1 MKGYEEQVKKDK
13 ENVRPLY
20 RSRFWNREER
30 KEEKELKKK
39 GWYKKGGH
47 SSIVEV
53 DYTKDSEL
61 AKEYRKAAKEGGIKW
76 KVVEKAGYS
85 LENILV
91 KSNPY
96 KKEQCGDEKCF
107 TCRKPKGGDCRKIGV
122 GYEII
127 CEECEDIVTKYSGE
141 SGRNAFSRGREHES
155 KYLSTGGNKQK
166 QTEEVVEG
174 RKEEDK
180 EHPLKKHAKE
190 YHQERKDVDYT
201 MKVTKVFG
209 KNNLKRKVNEHVRIA
224 KSKENGRTMNQKGEY
239 NTPLVPTMTI
249 NRSHPD

>member
-1 MKGYEEQVKKDK
+1 M
-13 ENVRPLY
+13 
-20 RSRFWNREER
+20 SW
-30 KEEKELKKK
+30 
-39 GWYKKGGH
+39 
-47 SSIVEV
+47 
-53 DYTKDSEL
+53 
-61 AKEYRKAAKEGGIKW
+61 
-76 KVVEKAGYS
+76 YS

-96 KKEQCGDEKCF
+96 KKDQCGDHRCF

-141 SGRNAFSRGREHES
+141 SGRNAISRGREHES
-155 KYLSTGGNKQK
+155 KYKSTGNSNNTKKK
-166 QTEEVVEG
+166 QTVEVEG
-174 RKEEDK
+174 SKDEESK

-190 YHQERKDVDYT
+190 YHQDRKDVDYT

-224 KSKENGRTMNQKGEY
+224 RSRVKDRTLNLKGEY
-239 NTPLVPTMTI
+239 NTPIVPTMTI

>member
-1 MKGYEEQVKKDK
+1 MGLIE
-13 ENVRPLY
+13 
-20 RSRFWNREER
+20 
-30 KEEKELKKK
+30 
-39 GWYKKGGH
+39 
-47 SSIVEV
+47 
-53 DYTKDSEL
+53 T
-61 AKEYRKAAKEGGIKW
+61 
-76 KVVEKAGYS
+76 
-85 LENILV
+85 
-91 KSNPY
+91 
-96 KKEQCGDEKCF
+96 
-107 TCRKPKGGDCRKIGV
+107 KGGDCRKIGV

-201 MKVTKVFG
+201 MKVPKVFG